1 MSIVF
6 GALRHVLWEGF
17 RSIFRYWWVLAGLV
31 VAVAFYLHIQS
42 IKSVS
47 YEKGYTA
54 AKLEQAQSDRDNL
67 IKLNAIRDRLQEEYD
82 EKLLVQAQRAQQRID
97 DVSRERIAA
106 VRELDGVQKRIRA
119 YADSAK
125 REIAATA
132 ATGEAG
138 REGEDALDLLADL
151 LARSEAHKTELAAVA
166 DEARERGLY
175 CEQLYER
182 ARGACNRPTPQPVW
196 D

>member
-17 RSIFRYWWVLAGLV
+17 SSILRYWWVLAGLA
-31 VAVAFYLHIQS
+31 VAVGFYLHMQS
-42 IKSVS
+42 IKKAS
-47 YEKGYTA
+47 YEQGYTA
-54 AKLEQAQSDRDNL
+54 AKLAHTKADRDNL
-67 IKLNAIRDRLQEEYD
+67 IKLNAIRDQLQEEYD
-82 EKLLVQAQRAQQRID
+82 EKLLAQARRAQQRID

-106 VRELDGVQKRIRA
+106 VRQLDGVQKRIRA

-125 REIAATA
+125 REVTATA
-132 ATGEAG
+132 ATGEATAT
-138 REGEDALDLLADL
+138 DALDLLADL

-175 CEQLYER
+175 CERLYER
-182 ARGACNRPTPQPVW
+182 ARGVCSRPAPQPIR
-196 D
+196 

>member
-6 GALRHVLWEGF
+6 GALRHVLWEGV
-17 RSIFRYWWVLAGLV
+17 SSVLRYWWVLAGLA
-31 VAVAFYLHIQS
+31 VAVAFYLHMQS
-42 IKSVS
+42 IKKTS
-47 YEKGYTA
+47 YEQGYTA
-54 AKLEQAQSDRDNL
+54 AKLEQAQTDRDNL

-82 EKLLVQAQRAQQRID
+82 EKLLAQAQRAQQRID

-132 ATGEAG
+132 AAGEAG
-138 REGEDALDLLADL
+138 GKGEDALDLLADL

-175 CEQLYER
+175 CQRLYER
-182 ARGACNRPTPQPVW
+182 ARGACNKPAAQPVW
-196 D
+196 N